1 MAPVTRRAARK
12 AFTPSI
18 STPPVLEIPEVLE
31 MILLQIDMRTLL
43 ISCQRVCRDWRD
55 LITKSLSIQKPLFF
69 TPIKE
74 SEWGMGE
81 KLPNLLLAEM
91 FPAIFP
97 AEGEPRKRDFL
108 FSDCVM
114 TKDPAS
120 LDRFVQKD
128 ASWRRM
134 LVQQPPILELGLFH
148 IDSARGG
155 DSALCVIIPVIIAI
169 YPKLDLPANTKS
181 ENMRLSQPD
190 PAELKNGKDNANQGT
205 LIKPRKTEDRDFLQS
220 PSPSIL
226 SGPEKVLSIIIV
238 TTMTFL
244 GPAPMSIYFPIL
256 GSLSRDLQVSPSEMS
271 LTITVFSDQLG
282 RRPVF
287 IVRLTASLGANL
299 GLAWQ
304 TSFTALMALRCL
316 QSFGSSSLSVV
327 SIATMTDIITR
338 AGRAKYRIYTSSGYT
353 LASLLGSVT
362 GGLLAQFIGW
372 QSVFWFLAIY
382 AGVMLFI
389 TLVFLRESCRA
400 VLYPLEY
407 CQVSTPQPPST
418 LGQGVLDTIRLL
430 GSWQTGLLVAF
441 QAVLFCG
448 TMAIFANIPLLFERQ
463 YGFQAW
469 QVGLVYVPYAAGGFA
484 ARWIVSP
491 LTARNVRRYRC
502 LVGAESMD
510 HRPQDFPFERA
521 CLEVILPLVYLACA
535 WKNIIAFGHPVSG
548 TTVKLSQGDHGE
560 LLIKSPAVFSH
571 YLNDLAAT
579 KAAFTDDGFYRTGD
593 LVSREDTKYFFHGRA
608 STDFIKYY
616 GYRIPISALEQ
627 KLNELP
633 GVREGYILAMPDVNC
648 GYRAAALIRLT
659 QDADADLQTAT
670 FARTIGWTQPG
681 GGTGVHG
688 ATVGMS
694 G

>member
-1 MAPVTRRAARK
+1 
-12 AFTPSI
+12 
-18 STPPVLEIPEVLE
+18 
-31 MILLQIDMRTLL
+31 
-43 ISCQRVCRDWRD
+43 
-55 LITKSLSIQKPLFF
+55 
-69 TPIKE
+69 
-74 SEWGMGE
+74 
-81 KLPNLLLAEM
+81 
-91 FPAIFP
+91 
-97 AEGEPRKRDFL
+97 
-108 FSDCVM
+108 
-114 TKDPAS
+114 
-120 LDRFVQKD
+120 
-128 ASWRRM
+128 
-134 LVQQPPILELGLFH
+134 
-148 IDSARGG
+148 
-155 DSALCVIIPVIIAI
+155 
-169 YPKLDLPANTKS
+169 
-181 ENMRLSQPD
+181 MRLSQPD

-271 LTITVFSDQLG
+271 LTITVYVITQALFSLLTASFSDQLG

-484 ARWIVSP
+484 ACWIVSP

-633 GVREGYILAMPDVNC
+633 GMREGYILAMPDVNC

-670 FARTIGWTQPG
+670 FARTIGGGDYPAHSIGQNYSPRRCNAVFSYGPGWTQPG